1 MTAIVSTIYGKGR
14 KDGHGC
20 IIMADK
26 MLSYRDIALET
37 DSSKLHK
44 LMESETVRVVMGAAG
59 TAELIEDFSQRL
71 QENIEHINSNHS
83 KKDGIETVRDITRLS
98 VKTIN
103 EMVKENIESFLIPY
117 GKTLSEVFRQN
128 IHPIC

>member
-59 TAELIEDFSQRL
+59 TAELIEGFFS
-71 QENIEHINSNHS
+71 E
-83 KKDGIETVRDITRLS
+83 ITR
-98 VKTIN
+98 K
-103 EMVKENIESFLIPY
+103 
-117 GKTLSEVFRQN
+117 
-128 IHPIC
+128 H

>member
-14 KDGHGC
+14 NNGHGC
-20 IIMADK
+20 IIVADK

-44 LMESETVRVVMGAAG
+44 LVESETLRVVMGAAG

-71 QENIEHINSNHS
+71 QENIERINGNL
-83 KKDGIETVRDITRLS
+83 KKEGIRTVRDIAKLS

-103 EMVKENIESFLIPY
+103 EMIKENIESFLIPY
-117 GKTLSEVFRQN
+117 GKTLNLNSLYFT
-128 IHPIC
+128 